1 MNTGMSVIEHVLTA
15 LGGLAAVVIAVAA
28 ACFGLFRV
36 FGERWMAARFDEKL
50 AAYRHEQQKELEQLR
65 FKISSLLDR
74 TTKLHQR
81 EFEVLPEAWAK
92 LVDAHGATL
101 ALTSP
106 IQSYPDLDRMT
117 PEHLAE
123 FLEKSPLA
131 SWERNELSQAN
142 KKTDY
147 FREHIFWH
155 RLNEARGYCRE
166 SHAYLRRHGIF
177 VHAEIKEKF
186 SILDDLIWNA
196 LGEHE
201 INQQMKLIPRITDRG
216 DALRSKGEALLK
228 DLETIVQER
237 LWNSATN
244 LSPD

>member
-1 MNTGMSVIEHVLTA
+1 MSVVEQVLTA
-15 LGGLAAVVIAVAA
+15 LGGLAAVVIAIAA

-36 FGERWMAARFDEKL
+36 FGERWMAAKFDEKL

-92 LVDAHGATL
+92 LVYAYSATI

-106 IQSYPDLDRMT
+106 VQSYPDLDRMT
-117 PEHLAE
+117 PAHLTE

-131 SWERNELSQAN
+131 SWERNELSQAS

-147 FREHIFWH
+147 YSDHIFWH
-155 RLNEARGYCRE
+155 RLNEARSYCRE
-166 SHAYLRRHGIF
+166 SYAYLRRHGIF
-177 VHAEIKEKF
+177 VQAEIKEKF
-186 SILDDLIWNA
+186 STLDDLVWNA

-201 INQQMKLIPRITDRG
+201 INAQMKLIPRITERG
-216 DALRSKGEALLK
+216 NELRSKGEALLK
-228 DLETIVQER
+228 DLETIVQGR
-237 LWNSATN
+237 LWTSATN
-244 LSPD
+244 LSVD